1 MRKKTLTKPPL
12 DRKRLNGLYRSA
24 PFALL
29 VTEHKDLPIP
39 VLVLKEREEV
49 EGELKGRFR
58 NREYRFYGDAMQRL
72 LADRLLARL
81 VAEVSDPDEVPLQLD
96 KVLVPAVLN
105 KEKLPIRL
113 PLNEESGMKLALLF
127 KLGSPLRDVDRVEL
141 IARRLDRFSREEA
154 GYWYSRI
161 ARFDKDLRSMGVR
174 GLRVLLSGDNSAAD
188 RRRVQRTLEKLR
200 LS

>member
-1 MRKKTLTKPPL
+1 MRKKSLTKPPL

-58 NREYRFYGDAMQRL
+58 NRKYRFYGDAMQRL
-72 LADRLLARL
+72 LADLLLARL